1 MSGTGSRRDRWV
13 RNYEVSSEEEEEEE
27 MSFDDDINSELSDF
41 DSDDETD
48 SVSVKS
54 GTGESVGS
62 VGEYVPIDELLGPG
76 VLDLLLEFA
85 LNNNGFLP

>member
-13 RNYEVSSEEEEEEE
+13 RNYEVSSEEEEE